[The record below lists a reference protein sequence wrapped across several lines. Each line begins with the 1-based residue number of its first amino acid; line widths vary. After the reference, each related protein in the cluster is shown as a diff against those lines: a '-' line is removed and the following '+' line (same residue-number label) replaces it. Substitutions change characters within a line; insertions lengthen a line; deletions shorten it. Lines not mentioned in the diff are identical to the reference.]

1 MSGGAGLGARKKSI
15 RSAMEDRRVAEEE
28 KRGGYA
34 LSHERRRDCVRHFP
48 SGWDV
53 DGLYDR

>member
-1 MSGGAGLGARKKSI
+1 
-15 RSAMEDRRVAEEE
+15 MEDRRVAEEE